1 MRQLICT
8 LIFAVCAGFAHAQDT
23 ALEQFST
30 GDDSRGW
37 EAVGRLDI
45 EGKGFCTATL
55 IDETTVLTAAHCV
68 FDRAGAVTAD
78 RLTFSAG
85 LRNGRAEAY
94 RDIRRIVVHPQY
106 DPNRIERDVAV
117 VAYDLALLEL
127 AQPIRNTRIEPIP
140 VAASLLRGQA
150 VGVVSYARDRADA
163 PSIQETCSVL
173 GRQEQVLV
181 MTCDINFGS
190 SGAPVFRLN
199 GGRAEVVSV
208 ISAMS
213 DLNGDPVSLGASLGA
228 PLTELQAM
236 ITTTPRIQTNTLLPG
251 QRSDTGAKFIRPGG
265 G

>member
-1 MRQLICT
+1 MRQIIGAAIALFLAT
-8 LIFAVCAGFAHAQDT
+8 TAVAQDS
-23 ALEQFST
+23 ALQQFAT

-55 IDETTVLTAAHCV
+55 IDERTVLTAAHCV
-68 FDRAGAVTAD
+68 FDRDGAVSAD

-94 RDIRRIVVHPQY
+94 RDVRRIFVHPQY

-127 AQPIRNTRIEPIP
+127 SQPIRNMRIEPIP
-140 VAASLLRGQA
+140 VAASLLRGQDI
-150 VGVVSYARDRADA
+150 GVVSYARDRADA
-163 PSIQETCSVL
+163 PSIQEVCSVL
-173 GRQEQVLV
+173 GRQGHVLI

-190 SGAPVFRLN
+190 SGAPVFRIS

-213 DLNGDPVSLGASLGA
+213 ELNGDPVSLGASLGE
-228 PLTELQAM
+228 PLAELRTQAA
-236 ITTTPRIQTNTLLPG
+236 TPTRIQTNTLIPG
-251 QRSDTGAKFIRPGG
+251 QRSDTGAKFIRHGG